1 MLGAI
6 SEAITRTARAERAKR
21 LKYWAG
27 GVAGLFL
34 VLFVLLGVEM
44 LKRGMVA

>member
-1 MLGAI
+1 V
-6 SEAITRTARAERAKR
+6 TRVARAERAKR
-21 LKYWAG
+21 LKWFAG
-27 GVAGLFL
+27 GLAGLFV